1 MRLTKFVVT
10 AAVAVAIGAA
20 AFTSIAQDVAITPD
34 PALSALS
41 VEEMVAKR
49 QEIMKSNGGT
59 LKAAGSLSGAEAVA
73 AADTLVANFSNLT
86 VLFPEGSNVA
96 GSEAKAEIWQNVDA
110 FQGILAQAV
119 AAATAMKAAAEA
131 GDADAYG
138 TAVKSVGA
146 TCGQCHQQFRA

>member
-49 QEIMKSNGGT
+49 QDIMKSNGGT

-73 AADTLVANFSNLT
+73 AADTLIANFSNLT

-96 GSEAKAEIWQNVDA
+96 GSEA
-110 FQGILAQAV
+110 
-119 AAATAMKAAAEA
+119 
-131 GDADAYG
+131 
-138 TAVKSVGA
+138 
-146 TCGQCHQQFRA
+146 